1 MTDDLLTS
9 YQLPITMTVVKVV
22 QVIWALSALGLI
34 VLVLLHSP
42 KGDGIGAIGGQA
54 QLFSSTKS
62 AETTL
67 NRVTWGLTV
76 VFMGLTVV
84 LSANWLPG

>member
-1 MTDDLLTS
+1 MNINNIL
-9 YQLPITMTVVKVV
+9 QG
-22 QVIWALSALGLI
+22 IWAFSALGLI

-62 AETTL
+62 AENTL
-67 NRVTWGLTV
+67 NRVTWSLAV
-76 VFMGLTVV
+76 IFLGLTVV
-84 LSANWLPG
+84 LSSNWLPK

>member
-1 MTDDLLTS
+1 MT
-9 YQLPITMTVVKVV
+9 ITNIV
-22 QVIWALSALGLI
+22 QGIWALSAIGLI

-62 AETTL
+62 AENTL
-67 NRVTWGLTV
+67 NRITWVLV
-76 VFMGLTVV
+76 VIFLGLTVV
-84 LSANWLPG
+84 LSANWLPQ